1 MRTDI
6 LLISHIDS
14 RYDPLINK
22 LSLEIMSEFPT
33 KVVQAVGFIEGSNY
47 IEPIANGDG
56 IYKIYGL
63 QMRKLPKFLGVLKK
77 AIIVLEFLFKVIF
90 HLITSNPKLI
100 YCFNHVSLAGV
111 LPYVILS
118 KNTKLIYHAR
128 ELESQQVGFSKFR
141 KYLIINL
148 EKFASKHMS
157 YIVTPSNE
165 ITSWYKENLLF
176 NEVVTILNSPT
187 NSKYLELEESY
198 FSDKFGFDEDKIV
211 YIHVGNLTHGRNINE
226 MVGFFETH
234 KEQGTLIL
242 LGKITDKDYEY
253 VASQA
258 FSNVF
263 YHYPVDYDL
272 LHNYLNKA
280 HIGLAYIQDVSLS
293 NMLGLGNK
301 FLDYVCAG
309 IPVLCTSLPEMV
321 YFVEKYKIG
330 FIFENDPAL
339 FAEGISISSK
349 AIGSGFKIEIP
360 TELTWEFQSGQFKKL
375 ISECLF

>member
-14 RYDPLINK
+14 RYDPLVNK
-22 LSLEIMSEFPT
+22 LSLEIMNEFPT

-47 IEPIANGDG
+47 NGPIANGDG

-63 QMRKLPKFLGVLKK
+63 QMRRLPKFLGVLKK

-176 NEVVTILNSPT
+176 NEVVTLLNSPS
-187 NSKYLELEESY
+187 NLGNIHLEENY
-198 FSDKFGFDEDKIV
+198 FSKKFGFDDNKIIF
-211 YIHVGNLTHGRNINE
+211 IHVGNITNGRNIKG
-226 MVGFFETH
+226 MVELFEKQ
-234 KEQGTLIL
+234 KELGVLVLI
-242 LGKITDKDYEY
+242 GKIVDKAYEY
-253 VASQA
+253 ISSQN

-263 YHYPVDYDL
+263 YHEPVGYDV
-272 LHNYLNKA
+272 LHNYLSRA
-280 HIGLAYIQDVSLS
+280 DIGLAYIEDLSKSLR
-293 NMLGLGNK
+293 LTLGNK

-309 IPVLCTSLPEMV
+309 IPVLCTSLPGML
-321 YFVEKYKIG
+321 YYLDKYKLG
-330 FIFENDPAL
+330 FTFEDDPAL